1 MCSIGLAVLAACGME
16 RADEEDVGA
25 QTATLQSES
34 YALSQSCSDNVNDV
48 YAQPRRSSVGRH
60 GDLVRCAKGRKIA
73 TDEISAA
80 LASRA
85 FVGADVQNSVQLYR
99 ISYRT
104 LRLGQT
110 ADVAS
115 ALVALPAGRSGAN
128 SSAESDLAVDAT
140 SSLGANRSRAPLV
153 VYAHGTVPYG
163 TSCADSRLDPL
174 RDTRDLEL
182 GTVIAFATHGFPV
195 VMPDYAGFI
204 AGSPVAGYLL
214 SEDEAHSLLDATRA
228 MQNLLQTPQD
238 KVALVGHSQGGHAV
252 LSAQALARSYGLSGE
267 LVGVAA
273 FAPFWAVGRT
283 MGAIVSSEFGF
294 NTHDDAGLI
303 SFAIE
308 YFYTHAELYD
318 GTGRGAALFKPAV
331 RPALNSF
338 VSTCQFEADPSVLGA
353 TSADF
358 FQADFLAAVGEC
370 GVFGG
375 ADCASGLASTWERRF
390 RADRPKL
397 DPRGAPVVMWQG
409 ALDAVIP
416 TSLAKCAIDKITAD
430 LPASSA
436 SAKFTLCGDALADHE
451 SLESN
456 NAAWVTSWI
465 EARARRGAEPASCPG
480 ESALEGD
487 QGPLSCMTP
496 PGNDD

>member
-1 MCSIGLAVLAACGME
+1 
-16 RADEEDVGA
+16 
-25 QTATLQSES
+25 
-34 YALSQSCSDNVNDV
+34 
-48 YAQPRRSSVGRH
+48 
-60 GDLVRCAKGRKIA
+60 
-73 TDEISAA
+73 
-80 LASRA
+80 
-85 FVGADVQNSVQLYR
+85 
-99 ISYRT
+99 
-104 LRLGQT
+104 
-110 ADVAS
+110 
-115 ALVALPAGRSGAN
+115 
-128 SSAESDLAVDAT
+128 
-140 SSLGANRSRAPLV
+140 
-153 VYAHGTVPYG
+153 VPYG

-182 GTVIAFATHGFPV
+182 ATVIAFATHGFPV
-195 VMPDYAGFI
+195 IMPDYAGFI

-228 MQNLLQTPQD
+228 VQQLLPAAPD
-238 KVALVGHSQGGHAV
+238 KIVLVGHSQGGHAV

-273 FAPFWAVGRT
+273 FAPFWAVGRA
-283 MGAIVSSEFGF
+283 MGAIVSAEFGF
-294 NTHDDAGLI
+294 NTHDDPGLL

-331 RPALNSF
+331 RNALKSF

-353 TSADF
+353 SSADF
-358 FQADFLAAVGEC
+358 LQPDFLAAVGEC

-375 ADCASGLASTWERRF
+375 ADCASGLAATWERRF

-416 TSLAKCAIDKITAD
+416 TSLAKCAIDKLGAD
-430 LPASSA
+430 LPAGNTPA
-436 SAKFTLCGDALADHE
+436 TFTLCGDAAADHE

-465 EARARRGAEPASCPG
+465 EARARRGAEPPSCPG
-480 ESALEGD
+480 ESALELDGV
-487 QGPLSCMTP
+487 PLSCMTP